1 MIKHPKTIHIITKGH
16 DHVKECREV
25 VLQYYYPQYQLVVNK
40 GLHDPEVEISIEVD
54 GGNEILLEFQSE
66 CYHLSDRILIDST
79 MPIQKQIKRKLFLFL
94 RKITGKELPWG
105 ILTGIRPV
113 KIAHYQFIRG
123 LSDDE
128 VRNSLHKDYLITE
141 EKAQKVIDLAKIE
154 IDVMYPLDKR
164 KAVLYVGIP
173 FCPTRCSYCSFIS
186 STVDN
191 RELLNAYLQALGHE
205 IDKLCG
211 YLDKE
216 NIQISSIYVGGGTP
230 SVLNPS
236 EIAKLFEQIYK
247 HISKYETMEITFEAG
262 RPDTV
267 NKEMLKVLH
276 DVGVNRMSINP
287 QTLNDNTLK
296 SIGRNHTAK
305 QFFESM
311 ELARS
316 VGMDNINTDLI
327 LGLANETTK
336 DVEHTIRKVM
346 ELSPENITIHN
357 LSIKKSSVIK
367 ENLDDYSFKTDSLI
381 KEMNEIAE
389 NMMVEKKYNPY
400 YLYRQQYT
408 QGNLENTGYSL
419 PGKEGIYNISIMSE
433 KTSVIGIGA
442 GSSGKLFYPEI
453 DLLERM
459 ETVKDIK
466 TYIET
471 VDQICERKSRQMEKV
486 FHE

>member
-1 MIKHPKTIHIITKGH
+1 VRSYPKTIHIVTIGH

-25 VLQYYYPQYQLVVNK
+25 VTQYYYPQYQLVVNK
-40 GLHDPEVEISIEVD
+40 VLYDPEIEISIEV
-54 GGNEILLEFQSE
+54 NPENSIVLKFQSKS
-66 CYHLSDRILIDST
+66 HDFTDLSLIDANI
-79 MPIQKQIKRKLFLFL
+79 PIQKQIKRQLFLFL

-105 ILTGIRPV
+105 TLTGIRPV
-113 KIAHYQFIRG
+113 KIAHSLLIKGQNQ
-123 LSDDE
+123 DQ
-128 VRNSLHKDYLITE
+128 VKNSLAKDYFITE
-141 EKAQKVIDLAKIE
+141 KKAGKLVDLAKLE
-154 IDVMYPLDKR
+154 IDVMYPINKR

-186 STVDN
+186 STVNN
-191 RELLNAYLQALGHE
+191 RELLNAYLLALGRE
-205 IDKLCG
+205 IDELG
-211 YLDKE
+211 AYLDE
-216 NIQISSIYVGGGTP
+216 NCIEISNIYVGGGTP

-236 EIAKLFEQIYK
+236 EIEKMFEHIYK
-247 HISKYETMEITFEAG
+247 HISRRKSMEITFEAG

-267 NKEMLKVLH
+267 TKEKLKVLH
-276 DVGVNRMSINP
+276 EMGVNRISINP
-287 QTLNDNTLK
+287 QTLNEDTLK
-296 SIGRNHTAK
+296 AIGRNHTAK

-316 VGMDNINTDLI
+316 IGMDNINTDLI

-336 DVEHTIRKVM
+336 DVEYSVRKVM

-357 LSIKKSSVIK
+357 LSIKKSSTIK
-367 ENLDDYSFKTDSLI
+367 GNLEDFSFTIDSLVG
-381 KEMNEIAE
+381 EMNDISEQMLME
-389 NMMVEKKYNPY
+389 NAYHPY

-408 QGNLENTGYSL
+408 QGNLENTGYTL

-453 DLLERM
+453 DLLDRM

-466 TYIET
+466 TYIDT
-471 VDQICERKSRQMEKV
+471 IDQICERKIKQMEKV
-486 FHE
+486 FHQ